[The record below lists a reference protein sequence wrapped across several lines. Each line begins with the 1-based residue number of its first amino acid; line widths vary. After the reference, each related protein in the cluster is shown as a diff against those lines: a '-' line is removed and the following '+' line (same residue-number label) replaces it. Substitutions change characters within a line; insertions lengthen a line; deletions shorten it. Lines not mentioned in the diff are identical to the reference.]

1 MSWPHYEC
9 RLTDDGFKLLRKHRL
24 LNSVRW
30 TDVRGVAA
38 YQQDT
43 FIAEDTVV
51 VFHLAGHSD
60 YLYVSEE
67 TENFKLLL
75 AAMQRHLPGLDPAWE
90 TNVPWAHECAP
101 EWTVIWGNIPRV
113 PYCHRCNYDL
123 RGHTDPRCPECG
135 HDNSPTVCQ
144 ACLGTGRFQ
153 WSARAWWWAA
163 LPFALAGL
171 TWISGHW
178 LRVRTASITVIL
190 ALIGLCVVLG
200 VWLNTQPSACPVC
213 HGTGRPP
220 DRSR

>member
-75 AAMQRHLPGLDPAWE
+75 AAMQRHLPGLDPAWQ

-144 ACLGTGRFQ
+144 ACLGTGRMRILTAF
-153 WSARAWWWAA
+153 WLALCLFGLAA
-163 LPFALAGL
+163 LAWIGGRFFGTSLFPVTAGL
-171 TWISGHW
+171 AVGGVYTL
-178 LRVRTASITVIL
+178 LRNVREFHDQT
-190 ALIGLCVVLG
+190 
-200 VWLNTQPSACPVC
+200 CPVC
-213 HGTGRPP
+213 QGTGRPP